1 MGLTRF
7 FLFNPLRIPR
17 VPICLLQNQLSF
29 ICVPSTWRWQTLGP
43 PVSAPSRTYCP
54 SAGHIDADSGR
65 DSESSQQ
72 FRFHGWRHRS
82 AVLQFFRLGTP
93 GPLDRLRKSIR
104 EEHAGEVPIGCAV
117 VVPTDHDRIPLLVS
131 APTMRVPGD
140 ISDTVNVYLAFRAAL
155 LAVRSSTR
163 IKSLLSPALGTGI
176 GGMSARRAAK
186 QMHAAYVD
194 VVLGE
199 HGWRSTARGVLT
211 HHAKLF
217 AD

>member
-1 MGLTRF
+1 MTRTADAILSPANSFGFMDGGIDLLYSNF
-7 FLFNPLRIPR
+7 FGWE
-17 VPICLLQNQLSF
+17 LQ
-29 ICVPSTWRWQTLGP
+29 
-43 PVSAPSRTYCP
+43 
-54 SAGHIDADSGR
+54 H
-65 DSESSQQ
+65 
-72 FRFHGWRHRS
+72 
-82 AVLQFFRLGTP
+82 
-93 GPLDRLRKSIR
+93 RLRKSIR

>member
-1 MGLTRF
+1 
-7 FLFNPLRIPR
+7 
-17 VPICLLQNQLSF
+17 LSF
-29 ICVPSTWRWQTLGP
+29 ILCALDVEMADAWSTCFGSEPNVFVHQQDILT
-43 PVSAPSRTYCP
+43 RTADAILSP
-54 SAGHIDADSGR
+54 ANSFGFMDGGIDLLYSN
-65 DSESSQQ
+65 
-72 FRFHGWRHRS
+72 FFGWE
-82 AVLQFFRLGTP
+82 LQ
-93 GPLDRLRKSIR
+93 DRLRKSIR

-163 IKSLLSPALGTGI
+163 TKSLLSPALGTGI